1 MNRAWHTS
9 LSTKFNML
17 SISLIILTASG
28 IAAFVIRQELSS
40 SYTTLVHRGTEL
52 ASMVA
57 NASEYGVF
65 VEDFDALRKI
75 AQGMDFGAMAYIAI
89 LDKNRNVLIEEKT
102 DRPLV
107 LPVLNDE
114 AQVSGSLRTGV
125 GTFINVLDRQEYI
138 NIIFPIRASQDM
150 NPGDLMMGAVAGEV
164 SSETIGY
171 VWLVVSEHEMRDAI
185 SRFLLSTIFVTFILV
200 LVGVALTVLLTR
212 RITSPLGVLVAAT
225 HDVAEGRLDQHI
237 AITTN
242 DELGELAESFNR
254 MVKRLQIFRREVEDY
269 QGTLERR
276 VSERTEEL
284 QYAKDVAEEASRA
297 KSEFLATMSHEI
309 RTPMNGVLGM
319 TELLLATEL
328 TNKQRRLAHTAHNSG
343 ENLLNIINDILDF
356 SKIEAGKLVLE
367 VIDFDLRE
375 IVEEACE
382 LLASKAHGK
391 GLELICLVA
400 EDIPVC
406 VQGDPGRLRQVLINL
421 IGNAIKFTD
430 SGEVVVQV
438 TSYKRLGDSI
448 EFHFEVCDTGVGIES
463 DIQEQI
469 FAAFTQADGST
480 SRRYGGT
487 GLGLAISKQITHLM
501 GGEIGIDS
509 EVRKGTTFWFSA
521 KFKSQ
526 LRGKPKDAIT
536 NPLQGLNVLVFDEN
550 ATSRKFLHMQLDAWG
565 AKSHGAKSGK
575 QVIDLLHK
583 AEGAEPYT
591 VALLD
596 TSSLDV
602 DVIELA
608 KSIKNDKALAHVG
621 LILLSTT
628 EQSLDIEQIHN
639 IGIATVVNK
648 PVRHRKLYNKLF
660 ALKVGV
666 STSEVS
672 NEELRSGVKAN
683 QKFEGRVLVVEDNL
697 VNQAVVVGMLEL
709 FGCEAETADNGRE
722 AVAQVES
729 VDYDLVF
736 MDVHMPKMD
745 GYEATRTIR
754 TLEHSGD
761 LHRVLPIVALTANAM
776 EGDEEKC
783 LEAGMDGYLSKPF
796 NQQQLARV
804 LSFWLKPQKGL
815 PSKSIDMSK
824 ETTVVAKGKQKAVR
838 SVSID
843 QSALDNIRELQKE
856 NEDSVLC
863 RIVDMYFGNA
873 SELLMNLRG
882 AIEASDAEAVRMAAH
897 TLKSSSAN
905 VGAVTLSAQCKLLEK
920 NARVGN
926 LEGAE
931 SIISELEKEFK
942 SVRKALEAECLV

>member
-9 LSTKFNML
+9 LSTKFNLL

-40 SYTTLVHRGTEL
+40 SYAALVHQGTEL

-89 LDKNRNVLIEEKT
+89 LDKDKNVLIEEKAG
-102 DRPLV
+102 RPLE
-107 LPVLNDE
+107 LPTLSNDE
-114 AQVSGSLRTGV
+114 QLFDNQRSGVS
-125 GTFINVLDRQEYI
+125 TFTNVMDRQEYI
-138 NIIFPIRASQDM
+138 SIFFPIRTSQDI
-150 NPGDLMMGAVAGEV
+150 NPADLMMGVVGDEV

-171 VWLVVSEHEMRDAI
+171 VWLIVSEHEMRD
-185 SRFLLSTIFVTFILV
+185 SVSQFLLSTILVTFVLV

-237 AITTN
+237 EITTN

-276 VSERTEEL
+276 VAERTEEL
-284 QYAKDVAEEASRA
+284 QHAKDSAEEASQA

-319 TELLLATEL
+319 TELLLSSEL
-328 TNKQRRLAHTAHNSG
+328 TNKQRRLASTAHNSG

-421 IGNAIKFTD
+421 IGNAIKFTET
-430 SGEVVVQV
+430 GEVVVQV
-438 TSYKRLGDSI
+438 ASYKRLGDSI
-448 EFHFEVCDTGVGIES
+448 EFHIEVCDTGVGIES

-469 FAAFTQADGST
+469 FSAFTQADGST

-501 GGEIGIDS
+501 GGDIGIES
-509 EVRKGTTFWFSA
+509 EVRKGTTFWFTA

-526 LRGKPKDAIT
+526 LWDKPKDIMAA
-536 NPLQGLNVLVFDEN
+536 PLSGLNVLIFDGN
-550 ATSRKFLHMQLDAWG
+550 ATSRKFLHVQMDAWG
-565 AKSHGAKSGK
+565 AKSQGAKNGK
-575 QVIDLLHK
+575 QVLDMLRK
-583 AEGAEPYT
+583 AEDAEPYT

-596 TSSLDV
+596 TSSPDV

-608 KSIKNDKALAHVG
+608 KTIKNDKLLAHVG

-628 EQSLDIEQIHN
+628 EQALDIEQIHN
-639 IGIATVVNK
+639 VGIATVVNK

-660 ALKVGV
+660 ALKEGV
-666 STSEVS
+666 STLEVS
-672 NEELRSGVKAN
+672 NEEVRSGLKAN
-683 QKFEGRVLVVEDNL
+683 QKFDGRVLIVEDNL

-709 FGCEAETADNGRE
+709 FGCETETADNGRE
-722 AVAQVES
+722 AVSLVES
-729 VDYDLVF
+729 VNYDLIF

-745 GYEATRTIR
+745 GYEATRVIR
-754 TLEHSGD
+754 GIEQSGD
-761 LHRVLPIVALTANAM
+761 SPRAVPIVALTANAM

-796 NQQQLARV
+796 NQQQLAHL
-804 LSFWLKPQKGL
+804 LSSWLKPREL
-815 PSKSIDMSK
+815 PAS
-824 ETTVVAKGKQKAVR
+824 ELTEATQATTVVAKGKQKAVR

-843 QSALDNIRELQKE
+843 QAALDNIRELQKE
-856 NEDSVLC
+856 GEDSVLC

-873 SELLMNLRG
+873 AELLMNLRA

-905 VGAVTLSAQCKLLEK
+905 VGAVALSAQCKLLEK
-920 NARVGN
+920 IARKGN
-926 LEGAE
+926 LEDAE
-931 SIISELEKEFK
+931 SIVTELEKEFK
-942 SVRKALEAECLV
+942 SVRKALEAECMV